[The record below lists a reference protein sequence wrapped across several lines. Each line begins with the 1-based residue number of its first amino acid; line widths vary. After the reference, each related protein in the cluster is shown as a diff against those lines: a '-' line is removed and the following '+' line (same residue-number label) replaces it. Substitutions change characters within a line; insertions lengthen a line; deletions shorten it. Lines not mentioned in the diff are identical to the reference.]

1 MSKKIDKK
9 HFLFVQFP
17 PGMHIPSK
25 VKLKWQPCKNLTFFF
40 TFQNCFWCP
49 RIIMSQHA
57 YHKNHNST
65 RLTQCAESCEV
76 CNKKL
81 IIKNWP
87 QSLFDAMHVST
98 NTKRY
103 TLPWT
108 VKLSNLSCWSFKTKK
123 TKVST
128 RYGRK
133 YDDGQKMLH
142 MIHRVIPS
150 NNHKPSSGHYTT
162 SYMRQKASKIALMAV
177 IAK

>member
-1 MSKKIDKK
+1 
-9 HFLFVQFP
+9 
-17 PGMHIPSK
+17 MHIPSK

-87 QSLFDAMHVST
+87 QSLFEAMHVST

-103 TLPWT
+103 MLPWT

-123 TKVST
+123 TKVFT

-133 YDDGQKMLH
+133 YDDGQKCF
-142 MIHRVIPS
+142 IW
-150 NNHKPSSGHYTT
+150 YTGSFHIIIKNPAQDIIQCLT
-162 SYMRQKASKIALMAV
+162 WCKKHQKLLLWL
-177 IAK
+177 